1 AAGTG
6 GARPRA
12 APGTAP
18 NPTPPQ
24 PMTSTLSPGRTAA
37 VRITA
42 PTPVVTPQPS
52 SAARSSGS
60 DSSTGT
66 TAAAGSSVCS
76 ASDPTPIPGHTGP
89 PALSA
94 YGPPYA
100 WS

>member
-1 AAGTG
+1 LSGHPVGGDDPRRAGQPGPWIAAK
-6 GARPRA
+6 
-12 APGTAP
+12 
-18 NPTPPQ
+18 PTPPQ

-42 PTPVVTPQPS
+42 PTPVVTPQPN

-66 TAAAGSSVCS
+66 TAVAGSSVCS

-89 PALSA
+89 ALSA
-94 YGPPYA
+94 
-100 WS
+100 